1 MGDIFY
7 KIEIDGKPR
16 IEEYSSFD
24 KATEGAVIYFANNR
38 TFREAVI
45 YRIQK
50 ECVGSILNKRQE
62 K

>member
-16 IEEYSSFD
+16 IEEYTSFD
-24 KATEGAVIYFANNR
+24 KATEGAVMYFASDR
-38 TFREAVI
+38 TYREAVI

-50 ECVGSILNKRQE
+50 
-62 K
+62 